1 MAGSAPRFTSRVMS
15 GPLRRRG
22 AVIGGCCDCG
32 FGAGAKG
39 VRTAAPAGGA
49 CVADGEQLSGEH
61 LIGGVKQPRLGARH
75 STPVHSHPIEWA
87 ARHPGSARRRRL
99 YPSLP
104 LDCLPLC
111 QPIEFTHE
119 NIFSLNYYRPAI
131 RQKFTLLKSLMNFH
145 PPAQAIY
152 RLLSALGSPF

>member
-1 MAGSAPRFTSRVMS
+1 MGAILTSLGRCMS
-15 GPLRRRG
+15 M
-22 AVIGGCCDCG
+22 
-32 FGAGAKG
+32 FGAKNSPSIVA
-39 VRTAAPAGGA
+39 VTA
-49 CVADGEQLSGEH
+49 S
-61 LIGGVKQPRLGARH
+61 
-75 STPVHSHPIEWA
+75 
-87 ARHPGSARRRRL
+87 
-99 YPSLP
+99 PSFP